1 MDKKIIKIIVVTFLI
16 ITIISISI
24 IIYAR
29 YIGTKNIKVN
39 EIKLVE
45 NIPDD
50 FKGFKI
56 VHISD
61 IQYGK
66 TTFEK
71 ELNELK
77 DKINLTK
84 PDIVVLTGDLINKE
98 TNLTEDDKKIL
109 VDFLS
114 GINAKINKYV
124 VTGDNDNFDEFDVI
138 IKNGG
143 FINLDN
149 SYEKI
154 YNGSLNYIMIYGMGN
169 DANVNLEVNEEN
181 IYKILITHKP
191 DMIDSVVDNF
201 NLILAGHSLNGLVNL
216 PLIGPLFLED
226 GAKKYNKDF
235 YLINNTKLYISNGI
249 GTNNYSYRLFNRPS
263 FNFYRM
269 AKKTID

>member
-1 MDKKIIKIIVVTFLI
+1 MDKKIIKRIIITFLI
-16 ITIISISI
+16 ITIIAISI
-24 IIYAR
+24 LVYAR
-29 YIGTKNIKVN
+29 YVGTKNIKVN

-66 TTFEK
+66 TTFAQ

-109 VDFLS
+109 IEFLN
-114 GINAKINKYV
+114 GINAKINKYFI
-124 VTGDNDNFDEFDVI
+124 TGDNDVLFSEFNVI
-138 IKNGG
+138 MKNGG
-143 FINLDN
+143 FTNLDN
-149 SYEKI
+149 SYDKI

-169 DANVNLEVNEEN
+169 DSNVNLEVNEEN

-191 DMIDSVVDNF
+191 DMIDSVIDNF
-201 NLILAGHSLNGLVNL
+201 NLVLAGHSLNGLVNL

-263 FNFYRM
+263 FNFYRITN
-269 AKKTID
+269 KQ

>member
-1 MDKKIIKIIVVTFLI
+1 MDKKIIKRIIITFLI
-16 ITIISISI
+16 ITIIAISI
-24 IIYAR
+24 LVYAR
-29 YIGTKNIKVN
+29 YVGTKNIKVN

-45 NIPDD
+45 NIPDE

-66 TTFEK
+66 TTFTQ

-109 VDFLS
+109 IEFLNS
-114 GINAKINKYV
+114 INAKINKYFI
-124 VTGDNDNFDEFDVI
+124 TGDNDVLFSEFNVI
-138 IKNGG
+138 MKNGG
-143 FINLDN
+143 FTNLDN
-149 SYEKI
+149 SYDKI

-169 DANVNLEVNEEN
+169 DSNVNLEVNEEN

-201 NLILAGHSLNGLVNL
+201 NLVLAGHSLNGLVNL

-263 FNFYRM
+263 FNFYRITN
-269 AKKTID
+269 KQ